1 MANFSVE
8 GLDDLMKDLDSLD
21 IDRIAP
27 AMLEEAVPILERNVK
42 NRASL
47 HKESGE
53 MQKSI
58 KPTKSK
64 RTGDGYSITVRPTGK
79 DKKGVRNMEKACYLE
94 FGTSKQGATPVISP
108 AVRESEDPVEEKMQ
122 EVFDREVGTI
132 DNL

>member
-21 IDRIAP
+21 IERIAP
-27 AMLEEAVPILERNVK
+27 IMLEEAAPILERNVK
-42 NRASL
+42 NRASV
-47 HKESGE
+47 HKETGE

-58 KPTKSK
+58 KSTKSK

-108 AVRESEDPVEEKMQ
+108 AVRESEDLVAGKMQ
-122 EVFDREVGTI
+122 EVFDREVGTV

>member
-1 MANFSVE
+1 MASFSVE

-21 IDRIAP
+21 IDQIAP
-27 AMLEEAVPILERNVK
+27 IMLEEAVPILERNVK
-42 NRASL
+42 NRASV
-47 HKESGE
+47 HKETGE

-58 KPTKSK
+58 KHTKSK

-108 AVRESEDPVEEKMQ
+108 AVRESEEPIAKKMQ
-122 EVFDREVGTI
+122 EVFDKEVGAV

>member
-27 AMLEEAVPILERNVK
+27 VMLEEAAPILERNVK
-42 NRASL
+42 NRASV
-47 HKESGE
+47 HKETGE

-58 KPTKSK
+58 KSTKSK
-64 RTGDGYSITVRPTGK
+64 RTGDGYSIAVRPTGK

-108 AVRESEDPVEEKMQ
+108 AVRESEDLVAGKMQ
-122 EVFDREVGTI
+122 EVFDREVGTV